1 MAAREEP
8 AAQDRG
14 RVLHENLSERT
25 SLRQAANVLDHMQI
39 GVYVA
44 RLDDPRDAKSLRL
57 VAANPAASQVTG
69 VRGQRRDRTSARGGV
84 PRSEPPRPVGNARR
98 GGEVGRAGDA
108 RQRRRPATPPT
119 RSTRSRCPTKAS
131 GSRSRTSPIARSP
144 RSGPDTR
151 RCTTASRGCPIA
163 CCSSTV
169 CSGYRRVASRVAVV
183 VLDIDRFKEV
193 NATLGHHH
201 GDLLL
206 EQVARR
212 LSIVV
217 PDSTTVARVG
227 SDEFAVVLPD
237 VGDEA
242 SVLEAAER
250 LTDCAR
256 PTDLA
261 GRRSRRH
268 ALHGGHRDLP
278 RPRRRRRHAAEAG
291 DHGAHRGRPRR
302 RAPRDLPARARQ
314 VQPPPAHAHRRASR
328 RTRARTSS
336 SCSTS
341 PTCRSGATHASAS
354 RPWCAGTIRRWRWS
368 ARTSSSSSPR
378 CRA

>member
-1 MAAREEP
+1 MSAP
-8 AAQDRG
+8 
-14 RVLHENLSERT
+14 

-69 VRGQRRDRTSARGGV
+69 VRDSDAIGRRPEEAFPALSHLDLSGTLAEVVRSGVQVTLDNVVTRDTAYAVHAFPLPDQGVGLTIEDITDRTLAEKRARHQALHDGLTGLPNRV
-84 PRSEPPRPVGNARR
+84 LLVDRLQAAIDV
-98 GGEVGRAGDA
+98 
-108 RQRRRPATPPT
+108 
-119 RSTRSRCPTKAS
+119 
-131 GSRSRTSPIARSP
+131 SP
-144 RSGPDTR
+144 
-151 RCTTASRGCPIA
+151 
-163 CCSSTV
+163 
-169 CSGYRRVASRVAVV
+169 RVAVV

-250 LTDCAR
+250 LTDSLDR
-256 PTDLA
+256 PISLDGVPVDTRCTA
-261 GRRSRRH
+261 GI
-268 ALHGGHRDLP
+268 AIYP
-278 RPRRRRRHAAEAG
+278 
-291 DHGAHRGRPRR
+291 DHGDDADTLLK
-302 RAPRDLPARARQ
+302 RAIMALIEADRAGVPARRTGPSTTGSACAGSRSS
-314 VQPPPAHAHRRASR
+314 PSCAAHSTAK
-328 RTRARTSS
+328 SS

-341 PTCRSGATHASAS
+341 PTCRSDATPASAS
-354 RPWCAGTIRRWRWS
+354 RRWCVGTIRPWRWS

-378 CRA
+378 CRG